1 MNMRTRLQLMALMA
15 AGSALFVAGCS
26 DQSGQTVGQ
35 KVDRAADKVAAS
47 TEKAADNVGAA
58 TQKAGD
64 KIDDA
69 TITTKVKTALMA
81 EPGLKSLEINVDTRD
96 NNVTLAGTV
105 ASPELKQKAMQIAQS
120 VEGVKSVSDQLVVK
134 PS

>member
-1 MNMRTRLQLMALMA
+1 MQLLAVFA
-15 AGSALFVAGCS
+15 AGTALFAAGCG
-26 DQSGQTVGQ
+26 DQSQTTGQ
-35 KVDRAADKVAAS
+35 KIDKAADKVAAS
-47 TEKAADNVGAA
+47 TEKAGDKVAAA
-58 TQKAGD
+58 TAKVGD
-64 KIDDA
+64 KVDDA
-69 TITTKVKTALMA
+69 AITTKVKAALMA

-105 ASPELKQKAMQIAQS
+105 GSPDLKQRAVSIAQG